1 MSIGRRHSGSL
12 RQLPSGRYQVRYTGP
27 DGRRRTAPQTF
38 PSRTLARRWLSLTE
52 ADMVRG
58 QWRDPSAR
66 TETLRVYAV
75 RWVVEREL
83 SDRTREL
90 YLGLL
95 ERQVLPSLG
104 DVDLSLITPPRVRA
118 WLQDLLDS
126 GTGASTVAKAY
137 RLLRAVMN
145 TAVDDGVISRNPCR
159 IKGAGVEPTTERPV
173 IGVDGVLA
181 LANAVPERYRTLIL
195 LATFG
200 PLRWGELMG
209 LRKSDIDLNE
219 ATVSIERSVVEVG
232 NKFVVKE
239 PKTAA
244 GVRTIALPRSLM
256 PEIARHLDRFSEA
269 GPEGRMFV
277 GPYGVTPAR
286 GNFARIWSRA
296 KKAVGD
302 LVPSD
307 FHFHDLRH
315 AGNHFAASSGAS
327 TRELMGRLGHASMRA
342 ALIYSTAP

>member
-1 MSIGRRHSGSL
+1 VSNRHHRAGPAGCGEVVSHPGEDLRCPLEVIQEPSVRKPVGDLPSCGHRLVGGHDPAEPLDGNTQLLSSQDRRQLVVLLIDFGRRTPDVAEPPTSPPAVWFARGGSVA
-12 RQLPSGRYQVRYTGP
+12 QSAY
-27 DGRRRTAPQTF
+27 RTAPQTF

-83 SDRTREL
+83 SDRTREP

-95 ERQVLPSLG
+95 ERQVLPSLANI
-104 DVDLSLITPPRVRA
+104 DLTLITPPRVRA
-118 WLQDLLDS
+118 WRQDLLDS

-145 TAVDDGVISRNPCR
+145 TAVDDEVIGRNPCR
-159 IKGAGVEPTTERPV
+159 IKGAGVEPTPERPV
-173 IGVDGVLA
+173 IGVEAVLA
-181 LANAVPERYRTLIL
+181 LADALPERYRALIL

-200 PLRWGELMG
+200 SLRWGELMG

-219 ATVSIERSVVEVG
+219 AAVSIERSVVEVG
-232 NKFVVKE
+232 GGMVVKD

-244 GVRTIALPRSLM
+244 GVRTTRC
-256 PEIARHLDRFSEA
+256 H
-269 GPEGRMFV
+269 GP
-277 GPYGVTPAR
+277 
-286 GNFARIWSRA
+286 
-296 KKAVGD
+296 
-302 LVPSD
+302 
-307 FHFHDLRH
+307 
-315 AGNHFAASSGAS
+315 
-327 TRELMGRLGHASMRA
+327 
-342 ALIYSTAP
+342 